1 MQPLT
6 FFLNPAARKVST
18 LALAPK
24 IEAWANA
31 ASVDVALVSPSL
43 EELPTTLATCLDQG
57 LSLIHI

>member
-6 FFLNPAARKVST
+6 FFLNPTARKVST

-24 IEAWANA
+24 IEAWAKA
-31 ASVDVALVSPSL
+31 ASVDASLVSPNL

-57 LSLIHI
+57 G